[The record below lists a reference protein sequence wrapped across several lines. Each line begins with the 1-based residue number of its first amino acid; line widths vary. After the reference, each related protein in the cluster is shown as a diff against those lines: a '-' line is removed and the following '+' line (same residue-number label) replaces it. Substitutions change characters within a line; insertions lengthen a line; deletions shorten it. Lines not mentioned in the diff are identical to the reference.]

1 MLFIGEKDSNLGNFK
16 FRLLRKRCLKR
27 NLRCEIVTIFAID
40 LTFSN
45 FIFLTYIKYC
55 FFSFATTSQEEER
68 SDLMSF
74 LTVTTNLIEG
84 IVAVCY
90 KNKVSRCKFSSSH

>member
-1 MLFIGEKDSNLGNFK
+1 M
-16 FRLLRKRCLKR
+16 
-27 NLRCEIVTIFAID
+27 TIFAID

-90 KNKVSRCKFSSSH
+90 KNKFHDVNFLVVTEKKLNNKMTVSFELD